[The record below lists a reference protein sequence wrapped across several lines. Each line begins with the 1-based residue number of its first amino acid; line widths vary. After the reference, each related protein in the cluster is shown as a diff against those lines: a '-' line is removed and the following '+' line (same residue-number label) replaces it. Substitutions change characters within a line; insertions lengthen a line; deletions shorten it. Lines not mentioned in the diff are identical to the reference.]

1 MSFEVG
7 QIASIPVYY
16 KPNSTI
22 DSLVKENIELSKK
35 DWDSFETSWDFEG
48 HPLVWGES
56 MKCSDV
62 LEIIKSVQP
71 IATIIVAFISAYLA
85 YKNTIKNSINQEK
98 IKEYSEILDMLYEL
112 KSNTSI
118 FLHNTEYIERLK
130 QNRAKILLFS
140 SKKLF
145 EEIDIIYSEISKLK
159 NSYLQ
164 EREPES
170 LEEDEEQTL
179 KYNISDKLIA
189 DSIEKIVKLMRK
201 ELKVKGTIKWEN

>member
-1 MSFEVG
+1 
-7 QIASIPVYY
+7 
-16 KPNSTI
+16 
-22 DSLVKENIELSKK
+22 
-35 DWDSFETSWDFEG
+35 
-48 HPLVWGES
+48 

-164 EREPES
+164 ES
-170 LEEDEEQTL
+170 L
-179 KYNISDKLIA
+179 NH
-189 DSIEKIVKLMRK
+189 
-201 ELKVKGTIKWEN
+201 

>member
-1 MSFEVG
+1 
-7 QIASIPVYY
+7 
-16 KPNSTI
+16 
-22 DSLVKENIELSKK
+22 
-35 DWDSFETSWDFEG
+35 
-48 HPLVWGES
+48 

-201 ELKVKGTIKWEN
+201 ELKAKGTIKWEN

>member
-1 MSFEVG
+1 
-7 QIASIPVYY
+7 
-16 KPNSTI
+16 
-22 DSLVKENIELSKK
+22 
-35 DWDSFETSWDFEG
+35 
-48 HPLVWGES
+48 

-71 IATIIVAFISAYLA
+71 IATIIVVFISAYLA

-179 KYNISDKLIA
+179 KYSISDKLIA

>member
-1 MSFEVG
+1 
-7 QIASIPVYY
+7 
-16 KPNSTI
+16 
-22 DSLVKENIELSKK
+22 
-35 DWDSFETSWDFEG
+35 
-48 HPLVWGES
+48 
-56 MKCSDV
+56 
-62 LEIIKSVQP
+62 
-71 IATIIVAFISAYLA
+71 
-85 YKNTIKNSINQEK
+85 
-98 IKEYSEILDMLYEL
+98 MLYEL

>member
-1 MSFEVG
+1 
-7 QIASIPVYY
+7 
-16 KPNSTI
+16 
-22 DSLVKENIELSKK
+22 
-35 DWDSFETSWDFEG
+35 
-48 HPLVWGES
+48 

-145 EEIDIIYSEISKLK
+145 EE
-159 NSYLQ
+159 
-164 EREPES
+164 REPES